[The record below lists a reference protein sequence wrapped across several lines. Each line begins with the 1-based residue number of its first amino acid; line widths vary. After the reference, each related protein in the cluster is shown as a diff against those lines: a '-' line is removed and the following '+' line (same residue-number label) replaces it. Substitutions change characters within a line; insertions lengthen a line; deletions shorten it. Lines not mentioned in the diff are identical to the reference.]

1 MTDNNLNIKGKICA
15 HLSLSSLISWAL
27 QANPPPKTMSAKIG
41 DVGYTF
47 RKQFNE
53 GWFVG
58 RVVKIRLGAGE
69 LRNFL
74 VSLRFC
80 LCD

>member
-1 MTDNNLNIKGKICA
+1 
-15 HLSLSSLISWAL
+15 
-27 QANPPPKTMSAKIG
+27 MSAKIG